1 MPNDVPPTYMQHISR
16 NAAELERALREG
28 TQDPIT
34 IGQVLL
40 REHAINVDT
49 LRTALKEQHKTP
61 NRKLGEILADM
72 GALTRAQVEDA
83 VTATLEF
90 PTAQLAEFDF
100 DPLAILLVPG
110 EQARKY
116 HLIPLMFHNNAL
128 VLAVH
133 ALPDSQTR
141 ELLSFMVERPIQ
153 FALSTQAEIDDAIAR
168 TYYALSET
176 QALESL
182 EETTPQQTDQEFMW
196 QEADRLAQEQP
207 VVKMVHA
214 ALTEAI
220 AQHASDIHIRPGEN
234 SFELLYRIDGTLIGK
249 RELPKSLLPA
259 IVSRIKVL
267 SRLNIA
273 EHRLPQDGHIRFRID
288 KRQVDMRVS
297 IIPVQYGESVVI
309 RLLDKSIGLR
319 SVDEIGFA
327 PADRARFLDLLKRSF
342 GVVLVTGPTGS
353 GKSTTLYAALLEVEK
368 ENINVITVEDPIEY
382 DLPKTRQ
389 IQVLPIINF
398 GFPEAL
404 RYILRHDPDV
414 IMVGEIR
421 DGETCKIAVE
431 SALTGHLVFSTLHT
445 NDAPSTLVRLMEMGV
460 APYMIRSAVIGVLA
474 QRLVRRNCEFCL
486 AVEDV
491 APLVRENLG
500 IGPDEI
506 FYRSRGCE
514 RCHMTGFSGRMA
526 IYELLVMNDELRN
539 SVKDD
544 VGSDEYLK
552 LAIKGG
558 MMTLPQNGLMQARA
572 RKVSLNEV
580 YRACM

>member
-1 MPNDVPPTYMQHISR
+1 MPNDVPPTYTRHISR
-16 NAAELERALREG
+16 NAVELERALREG
-28 TQDPIT
+28 VHDPIT

-40 REHAINVDT
+40 REHAINVET

-61 NRKLGEILADM
+61 NKKLGEILADM

-90 PTAQLAEFDF
+90 PTVQLVEFDF

-116 HLIPLMFHNNAL
+116 HLIPLMFHNNSL

-153 FALSTQAEIDDAIAR
+153 FALSTQAEIDDAIVR

-182 EETTPQQTDQEFMW
+182 EETTPEQTDQEFMW

-220 AQHASDIHIRPGEN
+220 DQHASDIHIRPGES
-234 SFELLYRIDGTLIGK
+234 SFELLYRIDGTLMGK
-249 RELPKSLLPA
+249 RALPKLVLPA

-319 SVDEIGFA
+319 SVDEIGFGST
-327 PADRARFLDLLKRSF
+327 DRARFLDLLKRSF
-342 GVVLVTGPTGS
+342 GVILVTGPTGS

-474 QRLVRRNCEFCL
+474 QRLVRRNCEVCL

-491 APLVRENLG
+491 APLIRENMG
-500 IGPDEI
+500 IAPDEI

-514 RCHMTGFSGRMA
+514 RCHMTGYSGRMA

-539 SVKDD
+539 SVRGD
-544 VGSDEYLK
+544 VGSDEYRK